1 MDKVRSK
8 DGTLIAF
15 QKSGTGAPLVL
26 VHGTSADHTRWAPV
40 LPPLASRFTVYAM
53 DRRGRGGSGDT
64 DPYAIEREFEDDFDH
79 VQPGYD
85 RNISAG
91 RRLSPRFSTENEAV
105 SRSHRHLPL

>member
-1 MDKVRSK
+1 
-8 DGTLIAF
+8 
-15 QKSGTGAPLVL
+15 
-26 VHGTSADHTRWAPV
+26 
-40 LPPLASRFTVYAM
+40 M

-91 RRLSPRFSTENEAV
+91 RRL
-105 SRSHRHLPL
+105 